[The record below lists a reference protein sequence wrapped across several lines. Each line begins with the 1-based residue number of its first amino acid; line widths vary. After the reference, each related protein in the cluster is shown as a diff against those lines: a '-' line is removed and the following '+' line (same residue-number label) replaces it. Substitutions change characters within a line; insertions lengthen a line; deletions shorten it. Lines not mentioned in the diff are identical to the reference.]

1 MTCWMKHESAES
13 QSAFWFRMRSWHARN
28 KKTKK
33 RSEVNTL
40 RLLLLFLLCYWSF
53 YSNHRRGHLCIKVAC
68 QKFLRFHQKKKE
80 RKKVKSLGCLPCL
93 SSSGDGWIFHSVSLV
108 LYFSVCVAEFLF
120 FTSQS
125 LQLIIPGQHL
135 RAYCISPCWLL
146 THISSLLF
154 LSQQGRVTGKRQA
167 CLIGDYFFSSKQNH
181 SGM

>member
-13 QSAFWFRMRSWHARN
+13 QSAFWFRTRSWHARN
-28 KKTKK
+28 KKKK
-33 RSEVNTL
+33 KKERSEHTAFVIVVPS
-40 RLLLLFLLCYWSF
+40 LLLIVLFKSPQGTSVYKSSLSEV
-53 YSNHRRGHLCIKVAC
+53 SQVSS
-68 QKFLRFHQKKKE
+68 KKKE